1 MQWGDAVHMNV
12 QADSPNGTLHL
23 G

>member
-12 QADSPNGTLHL
+12 QPDSCNGTLHL